1 MVKNGLSE
9 NPDRLSRRKDYILWL
24 EKNVNHM
31 ENQRFL
37 PLSEKPDRDFFEAK
51 IELTFDFLYAIIKA
65 HKKQMFL
72 ETRRRK

>member
-1 MVKNGLSE
+1 MVKNGLSGKT
-9 NPDRLSRRKDYILWL
+9 DRLLRRKNNILWL

-37 PLSEKPDRDFFEAK
+37 PLSEKSDRDFFETK

-72 ETRRRK
+72 EKRRRK